1 MFAAKLEAKEAP
13 LVQRVR
19 AILLT
24 EEKRL
29 LFIKRVKP
37 NNTPPYWVAPG
48 GGVEAYDNS
57 LYDALA
63 RELSEELGAEAAVLE
78 HGFVLHHEKAE
89 KNLEEHFFVCRLL
102 NYDLSQRYGPEFDDP
117 SRGEYI
123 PDEIDLNTQS
133 IESINI
139 KTGQLR
145 DWLLDNLDM
154 LREL

>member
-1 MFAAKLEAKEAP
+1 MFAEKLEEAT

-48 GGVEAYDNS
+48 GGVETYDNT
-57 LYDALA
+57 LYDALD
-63 RELSEELGAEAAVLE
+63 RELSEELGAKAAVLE
-78 HGFVLHHEKAE
+78 HGFVLHHEKAD

-102 NYDLSQRYGPEFDDP
+102 DYDISQRYGPEFDDP

-123 PDEIDLNTQS
+123 PDEIDLNTKS

-139 KTGQLR
+139 KTGELR
-145 DWLLDNLDM
+145 DWLIDNLEL